1 MQKKKMPKIL
11 WFIIVA
17 IVVIAFRMIT
27 AETVPQ
33 QQVTAIT
40 YSELIQMINTGTI
53 ANVSLDDSSKVV
65 AHAVS
70 TEGTYYE
77 AKVPDKEIF
86 LQFIQE
92 KIVEG
97 QSLDIAINEPTSS
110 FSIAGSALNLIVWAY
125 LIVMVVMIVYQ
136 VKRLKKMF
144 STDFGNNSKGKGD
157 GKSPSSNDTPSFMSL
172 FNTDLNYTEK
182 VANSDVRFSDV
193 AGLDEEKAELEEVVD
208 FLKNPDKYTKLGAK
222 IPKGVLLSGSPG
234 TGKTLLAKAV
244 AGEAG
249 VKYLAIS
256 GSEFIEK
263 YVGVGASRIRGLF
276 KEARK
281 NAPCIIFIDEIDAVG
296 AKRDDAGRNS
306 EHNQTIE
313 QLLAEMDGFG
323 SKRNVIVLAATNRLS
338 SLDPALTRPG
348 RFDRKISIG
357 LPDIKGRR
365 DILKIHSKDKPLS
378 DDIDLEK
385 IAYNTAG
392 FSGAELE
399 NLLNESALIAARKA
413 HAYITREDVDEALKK
428 ITVGLKKAGKVV
440 SEKERILT
448 ANHEAGHTLV
458 SLFLPTQSTIKEVSI
473 VPRGTAGGYTWH
485 DTVED
490 KNYISKT
497 EMQERLTVL
506 LAGRAA
512 EDVVLGDI
520 STGASNDLEVAT
532 KTAREMIIYYG
543 MDPDIGPISFNGS
556 NSQEISFFGDTTLS
570 NIGDKIKDILKEA
583 EKQAKQLIADNRA
596 FLDKIAEELL
606 KNETVTGEEIAKM
619 FAEYKQKI
627 ADNAT

>member
-1 MQKKKMPKIL
+1 MKNKTSKVWLLFVIL
-11 WFIIVA
+11 F
-17 IVVIAFRMIT
+17 AFVLFRTISSSPTSEEVTEISYPELVRMIENGSVSNVELDQT
-27 AETVPQ
+27 TPI
-33 QQVTAIT
+33 VTIT
-40 YSELIQMINTGTI
+40 TSESVIYTSTI
-53 ANVSLDDSSKVV
+53 PN
-65 AHAVS
+65 
-70 TEGTYYE
+70 E
-77 AKVPDKEIF
+77 EIF
-86 LQFIQE
+86 LNFVQKQIESGKDINISTTQNTDSLSKASSIISFIVWGYFGFM
-92 KIVEG
+92 I
-97 QSLDIAINEPTSS
+97 
-110 FSIAGSALNLIVWAY
+110 FLIV
-125 LIVMVVMIVYQ
+125 IQ
-136 VKRLKKMF
+136 VKRTLKF
-144 STDFGNNSKGKGD
+144 FKGD
-157 GKSPSSNDTPSFMSL
+157 PSSNNSGKQNSSTPSFMSV

-182 VANSDVRFSDV
+182 VANSDVRFIDV
-193 AGLDEEKAELEEVVD
+193 AGLDEEKQELEEVVD
-208 FLKNPDKYTKLGAK
+208 FIKNPDKYTKLGAK

-296 AKRDDAGRNS
+296 SKRNDSGNS

-323 SKRNVIVLAATNRLS
+323 SKRDVIVLAATNRLS

-348 RFDRKISIG
+348 RFDRKIHIG

-378 DDIDLEK
+378 DDVDLEK

-399 NLLNESALIAARKA
+399 NLLNESALVAARKA
-413 HAYITREDVDEALKK
+413 HAYIICDDIDEALKK
-428 ITVGLKKAGKVV
+428 ITVGLKKAGRVV
-440 SEKERILT
+440 SDKERILT
-448 ANHEAGHTLV
+448 ANHEAGHALV
-458 SLFLPTQSTIKEVSI
+458 SKFLKTQATIKEVSI

-485 DTVED
+485 DRVED
-490 KNYISKT
+490 KSYISKT
-497 EMQERLTVL
+497 EMEERLTVL

-512 EDVVLGDI
+512 EQIVLGDI

-532 KTAREMIIYYG
+532 KTARDMIIYYG
-543 MDPDIGPISFNGS
+543 MDSDIGPISFNGS
-556 NSQEISFFGDTTLS
+556 NSQEISFFGNDTLS
-570 NIGDKIKDILKEA
+570 NVGTKIKDILKEA
-583 EKQAKQLIADNRA
+583 QKQAEEIINKNRA
-596 FLDKIAEELL
+596 FLDELAESLL
-606 KNETVTGEEIAKM
+606 INETITGEEIDEM
-619 FAEYKQKI
+619 FTKYM
-627 ADNAT
+627 

>member
-1 MQKKKMPKIL
+1 MQKKKAPKRVWIFL
-11 WFIIVA
+11 AIIIIIA
-17 IVVIAFRMIT
+17 FKVIATPMSPENQ
-27 AETVPQ
+27 A
-33 QQVTAIT
+33 TAIS
-40 YSELIQMINTGTI
+40 YSELIQMINNDDIMNISLENGSNGI
-53 ANVSLDDSSKVV
+53 AYATSKDDKI
-65 AHAVS
+65 
-70 TEGTYYE
+70 YE
-77 AKVPDKEIF
+77 AKIPNEEIF
-86 LQFIQE
+86 LQFVQE
-92 KIVEG
+92 KIVSG
-97 QSLDIAINEPTSS
+97 QSIDIAIDEPVRNV
-110 FSIAGSALNLIVWAY
+110 FSAGSVLNLIVWIY
-125 LIVMVVMIVYQ
+125 VIVMILMVVYQ
-136 VKRLKKMF
+136 AKRLKRMMKG
-144 STDFGNNSKGKGD
+144 DFGNQSKD
-157 GKSPSSNDTPSFMSL
+157 KSKSSDEEMPSFMSL
-172 FNTDLNYTEK
+172 FSTDINYTEK
-182 VANSDVRFSDV
+182 VAKSDVKFSDV

-296 AKRDDAGRNS
+296 SKRDEAGRNS

-323 SKRNVIVLAATNRLS
+323 SKRDVIVLAATNRLS
-338 SLDPALTRPG
+338 SLDAALTRPG

-378 DDIDLEK
+378 DDVDLEK

-392 FSGAELE
+392 FSGAQLE
-399 NLLNESALIAARKA
+399 NLLNEAALIAARKT
-413 HAYITREDVDEALKK
+413 HHYITRDDIDEALKK
-428 ITVGLKKAGKVV
+428 ITVGLKKSGKVV

-448 ANHEAGHTLV
+448 ANHEAGHALV
-458 SLFLPTQSTIKEVSI
+458 SLFLPTQATIKEVSI

-485 DTVED
+485 DTIED

-497 EMQERLTVL
+497 EMEERLAVL

-512 EDVVLGDI
+512 EQIVLGDI

-543 MDPDIGPISFNGS
+543 MDSDIGPISFNGS
-556 NSQEISFFGDTTLS
+556 NSQEISFFGNDTLS
-570 NIGDKIKDILKEA
+570 SIGSKIKDVLKEA
-583 EKQAKQLIADNRA
+583 EKQAKEIITKNRT
-596 FLDKIAEELL
+596 FLDELAETLL
-606 KNETVTGEEIAKM
+606 MNETVTGEEINEM
-619 FAEYKQKI
+619 FAEYKQTI
-627 ADNAT
+627 ADNAN

>member
-1 MQKKKMPKIL
+1 MKKRNFPRIPL
-11 WFIIVA
+11 FI
-17 IVVIAFRMIT
+17 MIFVLFFIFGRIFKDT
-27 AETVPQ
+27 DSTEQ
-33 QQVTAIT
+33 IT
-40 YSELIQMINTGTI
+40 TISYLEAIQMINNDEVKQITLES
-53 ANVSLDDSSKVV
+53 NSSK
-65 AHAVS
+65 AEIVS
-70 TEGTYYE
+70 KESVIYICSIPNE
-77 AKVPDKEIF
+77 EIF
-86 LQFIQE
+86 LEYIQS
-92 KIVEG
+92 KIVDDE
-97 QSLDIAINEPTSS
+97 QEIDISTTEKNSNSS
-110 FSIAGSALNLIVWAY
+110 ASSTTLNIFVWVYIILIIF
-125 LIVMVVMIVYQ
+125 LIVYQ
-136 VKRLKKMF
+136 IRKTKKF
-144 STDFGNNSKGKGD
+144 FDGIVNGKNDSTSD
-157 GKSPSSNDTPSFMSL
+157 SSNNTPSFMSL
-172 FNTDLNYTEK
+172 FNTDINYTEK
-182 VANSDVRFSDV
+182 VATSDVRFSDV

-244 AGEAG
+244 AGESG

-296 AKRDDAGRNS
+296 SKRDEAGHNS

-323 SKRNVIVLAATNRLS
+323 SKRDVIVLAATNRFD

-357 LPDIKGRR
+357 LPDITGRK

-378 DDIDLEK
+378 DEIDLDK

-399 NLLNESALIAARKA
+399 NLLNESALIAARKG
-413 HAYITREDVDEALKK
+413 HQYITKNDIDEALKK
-428 ITVGLKKAGKVV
+428 ITVGLKKAGKVI
-440 SEKERILT
+440 SEKERKLT
-448 ANHEAGHTLV
+448 ANHEAGHALV
-458 SLFLPTQSTIKEVSI
+458 SLFLPTQATIKEVSI

-485 DTVED
+485 DTIED

-497 EMQERLTVL
+497 ELQERLIVL
-506 LAGRAA
+506 LGGRAA
-512 EDVVLGDI
+512 EEIVLGDI
-520 STGASNDLEVAT
+520 SSGASNDLQVAT

-543 MDPDIGPISFNGS
+543 MDKDIGPISFSGS
-556 NSQEISFFGDTTLS
+556 NSQEISLFGDTTLS
-570 NIGDKIKDILKEA
+570 NIGTKIKDILKEA
-583 EKQAKQLIADNRA
+583 EEQAKEIINNNRS
-596 FLDKIAEELL
+596 FLDTLADTLL
-606 KNETVTGEEIAKM
+606 KQETISGEEITKM
-619 FAEYKQKI
+619 FEEYNKKE
-627 ADNAT
+627 ADNAI

>member
-1 MQKKKMPKIL
+1 MKNKTSKVWLLFVIL
-11 WFIIVA
+11 F
-17 IVVIAFRMIT
+17 AFVLFRTISSSPTSEEVTEISYPELVRMIENGSVSNVELDQT
-27 AETVPQ
+27 TPI
-33 QQVTAIT
+33 VTIT
-40 YSELIQMINTGTI
+40 TSESVIYTSTI
-53 ANVSLDDSSKVV
+53 PN
-65 AHAVS
+65 
-70 TEGTYYE
+70 E
-77 AKVPDKEIF
+77 EIF
-86 LQFIQE
+86 LNFVQKQIESGKDINISTTQNTDSLSKASSIISFIVWGYFGFM
-92 KIVEG
+92 I
-97 QSLDIAINEPTSS
+97 
-110 FSIAGSALNLIVWAY
+110 FLIV
-125 LIVMVVMIVYQ
+125 IQ
-136 VKRLKKMF
+136 VKRTLKF
-144 STDFGNNSKGKGD
+144 FKGD
-157 GKSPSSNDTPSFMSL
+157 PSSNNSGKQNSSTPSFMSV

-182 VANSDVRFSDV
+182 VANSDVRFIDV
-193 AGLDEEKAELEEVVD
+193 AGLDEEKQELEEVVD
-208 FLKNPDKYTKLGAK
+208 FIKNPDKYTKLGAK

-296 AKRDDAGRNS
+296 SKRNDSGNS

-323 SKRNVIVLAATNRLS
+323 SKRDVIVLAATNRLS

-348 RFDRKISIG
+348 RFDRKIHIG

-378 DDIDLEK
+378 DDVYLEK

-399 NLLNESALIAARKA
+399 NLLNESALVAARKA
-413 HAYITREDVDEALKK
+413 HAYIICDDIDEALKK
-428 ITVGLKKAGKVV
+428 ITVGLKKAGRVV
-440 SEKERILT
+440 SDKERILT
-448 ANHEAGHTLV
+448 ANHEAGHALV
-458 SLFLPTQSTIKEVSI
+458 SKFLKTQATIKEVSI

-485 DTVED
+485 DRVED
-490 KNYISKT
+490 KSYISKT
-497 EMQERLTVL
+497 EMEERLTVL

-512 EDVVLGDI
+512 EQIVLGDI

-532 KTAREMIIYYG
+532 KTARDMIIYYG
-543 MDPDIGPISFNGS
+543 MDSDIGPISFNGS
-556 NSQEISFFGDTTLS
+556 NSQEISFFGNDTLS
-570 NIGDKIKDILKEA
+570 NVGTKIKDILKEA
-583 EKQAKQLIADNRA
+583 QKQAEEIINKNRA
-596 FLDKIAEELL
+596 FLDELAESLL
-606 KNETVTGEEIAKM
+606 INETITGEEIDEM
-619 FAEYKQKI
+619 FTKYM
-627 ADNAT
+627 

>member
-1 MQKKKMPKIL
+1 MEKKKMPKKMWL
-11 WFIIVA
+11 IIAV
-17 IVVIAFRMIT
+17 IMIIAFKVIT
-27 AETVPQ
+27 VEPVTQ
-33 QQVTAIT
+33 QEVSSIA
-40 YSELIQMINTGTI
+40 YSELIQMINSNAIT
-53 ANVSLDDSSKVV
+53 NVSLNDSSNVV
-65 AHAVS
+65 AHAIS
-70 TEGTYYE
+70 TEGTHYE
-77 AKVPDKEIF
+77 AKIPDKEIF
-86 LQFIQE
+86 LQFVQE

-97 QSLDIAINEPTSS
+97 QSLDIAINEPKSGIS
-110 FSIAGSALNLIVWAY
+110 LAGSVLNLIVWAY
-125 LIVMVVMIVYQ
+125 VIVMVVMIIYQ
-136 VKRLKKMF
+136 VKKLKKMF
-144 STDFGNNSKGKGD
+144 STDFGGKSNKD
-157 GKSPSSNDTPSFMSL
+157 GKSSSSNDTPSFMSL
-172 FNTDLNYTEK
+172 FNTDINYTEK

-296 AKRDDAGRNS
+296 SKRDDAGRNS

-323 SKRNVIVLAATNRLS
+323 SKRDVIVLAATNRIS

-348 RFDRKISIG
+348 RFDRKIPIG

-378 DDIDLEK
+378 DDVDLEK

-399 NLLNESALIAARKA
+399 NLLNESALVAARKA

-440 SEKERILT
+440 SEKERVLT
-448 ANHEAGHTLV
+448 ANHEAGHALV

-497 EMQERLTVL
+497 EMRERLTVL

-512 EDVVLGDI
+512 EDIVLGDI

-543 MDPDIGPISFNGS
+543 MDSDIGPISFSGS

-570 NIGDKIKDILKEA
+570 NIGAKIKDILKEA
-583 EKQAKQLIADNRA
+583 EKQAKQIITDNRT
-596 FLDKIAEELL
+596 FLDKLAGELL

-619 FAEYKQKI
+619 FVEYKQKI
-627 ADNAT
+627 AGNAN

>member
-1 MQKKKMPKIL
+1 MIENGSVSNVELDQTTP
-11 WFIIVA
+11 IVT
-17 IVVIAFRMIT
+17 ITTSESVIYT
-27 AETVPQ
+27 
-33 QQVTAIT
+33 
-40 YSELIQMINTGTI
+40 STI
-53 ANVSLDDSSKVV
+53 PN
-65 AHAVS
+65 
-70 TEGTYYE
+70 E
-77 AKVPDKEIF
+77 EIF
-86 LQFIQE
+86 LNFVQKQIESGKDINISTTQNTDSLSKASSIISFIVWGYFGFM
-92 KIVEG
+92 I
-97 QSLDIAINEPTSS
+97 
-110 FSIAGSALNLIVWAY
+110 FLIV
-125 LIVMVVMIVYQ
+125 IQ
-136 VKRLKKMF
+136 VKRTLKF
-144 STDFGNNSKGKGD
+144 FKGD
-157 GKSPSSNDTPSFMSL
+157 PSSNNSGKQNSSTPSFMSV

-182 VANSDVRFSDV
+182 VANSDVRFIDV
-193 AGLDEEKAELEEVVD
+193 AGLDEEKQELEEVVD
-208 FLKNPDKYTKLGAK
+208 FIKNPDKYTKLGAK

-296 AKRDDAGRNS
+296 SKRNDSGNS

-323 SKRNVIVLAATNRLS
+323 SKRDVIVLAATNRLS

-348 RFDRKISIG
+348 RFDRKIHIG

-378 DDIDLEK
+378 DDVDLEK

-399 NLLNESALIAARKA
+399 NLLNESALVAARKA
-413 HAYITREDVDEALKK
+413 HAYIICDDIDEALKK
-428 ITVGLKKAGKVV
+428 ITVGLKKAGRVV
-440 SEKERILT
+440 SDKERILT
-448 ANHEAGHTLV
+448 ANHEAGHALV
-458 SLFLPTQSTIKEVSI
+458 SKFLKTQATIKEVSI

-485 DTVED
+485 DRVED
-490 KNYISKT
+490 KSYISKT
-497 EMQERLTVL
+497 EMEERLTVL

-512 EDVVLGDI
+512 EQIVLGDI

-532 KTAREMIIYYG
+532 KTARDMIIYYG
-543 MDPDIGPISFNGS
+543 MDSDIGPISFNGS
-556 NSQEISFFGDTTLS
+556 NSQEISFFGNDTLS
-570 NIGDKIKDILKEA
+570 NVGTKIKDILKEA
-583 EKQAKQLIADNRA
+583 QKQAEEIINKNRA
-596 FLDKIAEELL
+596 FLDELAESLL
-606 KNETVTGEEIAKM
+606 INETITGEEIDEM
-619 FAEYKQKI
+619 FTKYM
-627 ADNAT
+627 

>member
-1 MQKKKMPKIL
+1 MEKKKAPKRVWVIL
-11 WFIIVA
+11 A
-17 IVVIAFRMIT
+17 IVIIIAFKVAAIPMTPEQEVTEISY
-27 AETVPQ
+27 AELV
-33 QQVTAIT
+33 
-40 YSELIQMINTGTI
+40 QMINNKNIATI
-53 ANVSLDDSSKVV
+53 SLESSSNSTALATSSDDKLYQAQIPSK
-65 AHAVS
+65 
-70 TEGTYYE
+70 
-77 AKVPDKEIF
+77 DIF
-86 LQFIQE
+86 LQFVQE
-92 KIVEG
+92 KIVSG
-97 QSLDIAINEPTSS
+97 QNINITVNEISSSGSSAFSLLDVV
-110 FSIAGSALNLIVWAY
+110 VWIY
-125 LIVMVVMIVYQ
+125 IIIMVAMIVYQ
-136 VKRLKKMF
+136 VKRLKRLF
-144 STDFGNNSKGKGD
+144 KGD
-157 GKSPSSNDTPSFMSL
+157 LGNQSKSDSSKSSDNETPSFMSL
-172 FNTDLNYTEK
+172 FSTDINYTEK
-182 VANSDVRFSDV
+182 VAKSDVRFSDV

-208 FLKNPDKYTKLGAK
+208 FLKNPEKYTKLGAK

-296 AKRDDAGRNS
+296 SKRDDAGRNS

-323 SKRNVIVLAATNRLS
+323 TKRDVIVLAATNRLS

-378 DDIDLEK
+378 DEVNLEK

-392 FSGAELE
+392 FSGAQLE
-399 NLLNESALIAARKA
+399 NLLNEAALVAARKT
-413 HAYITREDVDEALKK
+413 HQYITHEDVDEALKK
-428 ITVGLKKAGKVV
+428 ITVGLKKSGKVV

-448 ANHEAGHTLV
+448 ANHEAGHALV
-458 SLFLPTQSTIKEVSI
+458 SLFLPTQATIKEVSI

-497 EMQERLTVL
+497 EMEERLTVL

-512 EDVVLGDI
+512 EQIVLGDI

-543 MDPDIGPISFNGS
+543 MDSDIGPISFSGS
-556 NSQEISFFGDTTLS
+556 NSQEISFFGNDTLS
-570 NIGDKIKDILKEA
+570 NIGLKMKEILKEA
-583 EKQAKQLIADNRA
+583 EKQAIEIINNNRT
-596 FLDKIAEELL
+596 FLNELAQTL
-606 KNETVTGEEIAKM
+606 LMNETVTGEEIGEM
-619 FAEYKQKI
+619 FAEYKQKL
-627 ADNAT
+627 AGNAN

>member
-1 MQKKKMPKIL
+1 MKNKTSKVWLLFVIL
-11 WFIIVA
+11 F
-17 IVVIAFRMIT
+17 AFVLFRTISSSPTSEEVTEISYPELVRMIENGSASNIELDQT
-27 AETVPQ
+27 TPI
-33 QQVTAIT
+33 VTIT
-40 YSELIQMINTGTI
+40 TSESVIYTSTI
-53 ANVSLDDSSKVV
+53 PN
-65 AHAVS
+65 
-70 TEGTYYE
+70 E
-77 AKVPDKEIF
+77 EIF
-86 LQFIQE
+86 LNFVQKQIESGKDINISTTQNTD
-92 KIVEG
+92 
-97 QSLDIAINEPTSS
+97 SLSKASS
-110 FSIAGSALNLIVWAY
+110 IISFLVWGYFGFMIFLIV
-125 LIVMVVMIVYQ
+125 IQ
-136 VKRLKKMF
+136 VKRTLKF
-144 STDFGNNSKGKGD
+144 FKGD
-157 GKSPSSNDTPSFMSL
+157 PSSNNSGKQNSSTPSFMSV

-182 VANSDVRFSDV
+182 VANSDVRFIDV
-193 AGLDEEKAELEEVVD
+193 AGLDEEKQELEEVVD
-208 FLKNPDKYTKLGAK
+208 FIKNPDKYTKLGAK

-296 AKRDDAGRNS
+296 SKRNDSGNS

-323 SKRNVIVLAATNRLS
+323 SKRDVIVLAATNRLS

-348 RFDRKISIG
+348 RFDRKIHIG

-378 DDIDLEK
+378 DDVDLEK

-399 NLLNESALIAARKA
+399 NLLNESALVAARKA
-413 HAYITREDVDEALKK
+413 HAYIICDDIDEALKK
-428 ITVGLKKAGKVV
+428 ITVGLKKAGRVV
-440 SEKERILT
+440 SDKERILT
-448 ANHEAGHTLV
+448 ANHEAGHALV
-458 SLFLPTQSTIKEVSI
+458 SKFLKTQATIKEVSI

-485 DTVED
+485 DRVED
-490 KNYISKT
+490 KSYISKT
-497 EMQERLTVL
+497 EMEERLTVL

-512 EDVVLGDI
+512 EQIVLGDI

-532 KTAREMIIYYG
+532 KTARDMIIYYG
-543 MDPDIGPISFNGS
+543 MDSDIGPISFNGS
-556 NSQEISFFGDTTLS
+556 NSQEISFFGNDTLS
-570 NIGDKIKDILKEA
+570 NVGTKIKDILKEA
-583 EKQAKQLIADNRA
+583 QKQAEEIINKNRA
-596 FLDKIAEELL
+596 FLDELAESLL
-606 KNETVTGEEIAKM
+606 INETITGEEIDEM
-619 FAEYKQKI
+619 FTKYM
-627 ADNAT
+627 

>member
-1 MQKKKMPKIL
+1 MKKRNFPRL
-11 WFIIVA
+11 PVFI
-17 IVVIAFRMIT
+17 MIFVLFFIFGRIFKDT
-27 AETVPQ
+27 DSTEQ
-33 QQVTAIT
+33 IT
-40 YSELIQMINTGTI
+40 TISYLEAIQMINNDEVKQITLES
-53 ANVSLDDSSKVV
+53 NSSK
-65 AHAVS
+65 AEIVS
-70 TEGTYYE
+70 KESVIYICSIPNE
-77 AKVPDKEIF
+77 EIF
-86 LQFIQE
+86 LEYIQS
-92 KIVEG
+92 KIVDDE
-97 QSLDIAINEPTSS
+97 QEIDISTTEKNSNSS
-110 FSIAGSALNLIVWAY
+110 ASSTILNILVWVY
-125 LIVMVVMIVYQ
+125 IILVIFLIVYQ
-136 VKRLKKMF
+136 IRKTKKF
-144 STDFGNNSKGKGD
+144 LDGIVNGKNDSTSD
-157 GKSPSSNDTPSFMSL
+157 SSNNTPSFMSL
-172 FNTDLNYTEK
+172 FNTDINYTEK
-182 VANSDVRFSDV
+182 VATSDVRFSDV

-244 AGEAG
+244 AGESG

-296 AKRDDAGRNS
+296 SKRDEAGHNS

-323 SKRNVIVLAATNRLS
+323 SKRDVIVLAATNRFD

-357 LPDIKGRR
+357 LPDITGRK

-378 DDIDLEK
+378 DEIDLDK

-399 NLLNESALIAARKA
+399 NLLNESALIAARKG
-413 HAYITREDVDEALKK
+413 HQYITKNDIDEALKK
-428 ITVGLKKAGKVV
+428 ITVGLKKSGKVI
-440 SEKERILT
+440 SEKERKLT
-448 ANHEAGHTLV
+448 ANHEAGHALV
-458 SLFLPTQSTIKEVSI
+458 SLFLPTQATIKEVSI

-485 DTVED
+485 DTIED

-497 EMQERLTVL
+497 ELQERLIVL
-506 LAGRAA
+506 LGGRAA
-512 EDVVLGDI
+512 EEIVLGDI
-520 STGASNDLEVAT
+520 SSGASNDLQVAT

-543 MDPDIGPISFNGS
+543 MDKDIGPISFSGS
-556 NSQEISFFGDTTLS
+556 NSQEISLFGDTTLS
-570 NIGDKIKDILKEA
+570 NIGTKIKDILKDA
-583 EKQAKQLIADNRA
+583 EEQAKEIINNNRS
-596 FLDKIAEELL
+596 FLDTLADTLL
-606 KNETVTGEEIAKM
+606 KQETISGEEITKM
-619 FAEYKQKI
+619 FEEYNKKE
-627 ADNAT
+627 ADNAI

>member
-1 MQKKKMPKIL
+1 MKNKTSKVWLLFVIL
-11 WFIIVA
+11 F
-17 IVVIAFRMIT
+17 AFVLFRTISSSPTSEEVTEISYPELVRMIENGSASNVELDQT
-27 AETVPQ
+27 TPI
-33 QQVTAIT
+33 VTIT
-40 YSELIQMINTGTI
+40 TSESVIYTSTI
-53 ANVSLDDSSKVV
+53 PN
-65 AHAVS
+65 
-70 TEGTYYE
+70 E
-77 AKVPDKEIF
+77 EIF
-86 LQFIQE
+86 LNFVQKQIESGKDINISTTQNTDSLSKASSIISFIVWGYFGFM
-92 KIVEG
+92 I
-97 QSLDIAINEPTSS
+97 
-110 FSIAGSALNLIVWAY
+110 FLIV
-125 LIVMVVMIVYQ
+125 IQ
-136 VKRLKKMF
+136 VKRTLKF
-144 STDFGNNSKGKGD
+144 FKGD
-157 GKSPSSNDTPSFMSL
+157 PSSNNSGKQNSSTPSFMSV

-182 VANSDVRFSDV
+182 VANSDVRFIDV
-193 AGLDEEKAELEEVVD
+193 AGLDEEKQELEEVVD
-208 FLKNPDKYTKLGAK
+208 FIKNPDKYTKLGAK

-296 AKRDDAGRNS
+296 SKRNDSGNS

-323 SKRNVIVLAATNRLS
+323 SKRDVIVLAATNRLS

-348 RFDRKISIG
+348 RFDRKIHIG

-378 DDIDLEK
+378 DDVDLEK

-399 NLLNESALIAARKA
+399 NLLNESALVAARKA
-413 HAYITREDVDEALKK
+413 HAYIICDDIDEALKK
-428 ITVGLKKAGKVV
+428 ITVGLKKAGRVV
-440 SEKERILT
+440 SDKERILT
-448 ANHEAGHTLV
+448 ANHEAGHALV
-458 SLFLPTQSTIKEVSI
+458 SKFLKTQATIKEVSI

-485 DTVED
+485 DRVED
-490 KNYISKT
+490 KSYISKT
-497 EMQERLTVL
+497 EMEERLTVL

-512 EDVVLGDI
+512 EQIVLGDI

-532 KTAREMIIYYG
+532 KTARDMIIYYG
-543 MDPDIGPISFNGS
+543 MDSDIGPISFNGS
-556 NSQEISFFGDTTLS
+556 NSQEISFFGNDTLS
-570 NIGDKIKDILKEA
+570 NVGTKIKDILKEA
-583 EKQAKQLIADNRA
+583 QKQAEEIINKNRA
-596 FLDKIAEELL
+596 FLDELAESLL
-606 KNETVTGEEIAKM
+606 INETITGEEIDEM
-619 FAEYKQKI
+619 FTKYM
-627 ADNAT
+627 

>member
-1 MQKKKMPKIL
+1 MQKKKMPKTL
-11 WFIIVA
+11 WLIIVVMV
-17 IVVIAFRMIT
+17 IIAFRVIT
-27 AETVPQ
+27 IETVPQ
-33 QQVTAIT
+33 QEVTTIT
-40 YSELIQMINTGTI
+40 YSQLIQMINSGTI
-53 ANVSLDDSSKVV
+53 TNVDLTESSNVI
-65 AHAVS
+65 AHTISVD
-70 TEGTYYE
+70 GTCYE
-77 AKVPDKEIF
+77 ATVLDKELF
-86 LQFIQE
+86 LQFIQQ

-97 QSLDIAINEPTSS
+97 QQLGITINESQSS
-110 FSIAGSALNLIVWAY
+110 MSSAGKTLNFIVWAY
-125 LIVMVVMIVYQ
+125 VIVMVVMIVYQ
-136 VKRLKKMF
+136 VKKLKKMF
-144 STDFGNNSKGKGD
+144 STDFGSKQNKSD
-157 GKSPSSNDTPSFMSL
+157 GKSSSNDTPSFMSL

-182 VANSDVRFSDV
+182 VANSNVRFSDV
-193 AGLDEEKAELEEVVD
+193 AGLDEEKTELEEVVD
-208 FLKNPDKYTKLGAK
+208 FLKNPNKYSKLGAK

-323 SKRNVIVLAATNRLS
+323 TQRDVIVLAATNRLS

-378 DDIDLEK
+378 DDVNLEK

-413 HAYITREDVDEALKK
+413 HAYITCEDVNEALKK

-440 SEKERILT
+440 SEKERVLT
-448 ANHEAGHTLV
+448 ANHEAGHALV

-473 VPRGTAGGYTWH
+473 VPRGSAGGYTWH

-497 EMQERLTVL
+497 EMKERLTVL

-512 EDVVLGDI
+512 EDIVLGDI

-543 MDPDIGPISFNGS
+543 MDPDIGPISFNGA
-556 NSQEISFFGDTTLS
+556 NSQEISFFGNTTLS
-570 NIGDKIKDILKEA
+570 NIGTKIKEILKEA
-583 EKQAKQLIADNRA
+583 EKEAKKLITENRT
-596 FLDKIAEELL
+596 FLDKLASELL
-606 KNETVTGEEIAKM
+606 KNETITGEEIGKM

-627 ADNAT
+627 ADNAN

>member
-1 MQKKKMPKIL
+1 MKNKTSKVWLLFVIL
-11 WFIIVA
+11 F
-17 IVVIAFRMIT
+17 AFVLFRTISSSPTSEEVTEISYPELVRMIENGRVSNVELDQT
-27 AETVPQ
+27 TPI
-33 QQVTAIT
+33 VTIT
-40 YSELIQMINTGTI
+40 TSESVIYTSTI
-53 ANVSLDDSSKVV
+53 PN
-65 AHAVS
+65 
-70 TEGTYYE
+70 E
-77 AKVPDKEIF
+77 EIF
-86 LQFIQE
+86 LNFVQKQIESGKDINISTTQNTDSLSKASSIISFIVWGYFGFM
-92 KIVEG
+92 I
-97 QSLDIAINEPTSS
+97 
-110 FSIAGSALNLIVWAY
+110 FLIV
-125 LIVMVVMIVYQ
+125 IQ
-136 VKRLKKMF
+136 VKRTLKF
-144 STDFGNNSKGKGD
+144 FKGD
-157 GKSPSSNDTPSFMSL
+157 PSSNNSGKQNSSTPSFMSV

-182 VANSDVRFSDV
+182 VANSDVRFIDV
-193 AGLDEEKAELEEVVD
+193 AGLDEEKQELEEVVD
-208 FLKNPDKYTKLGAK
+208 FIKNPDKYTKLGAK

-296 AKRDDAGRNS
+296 SKRNDSGNS

-323 SKRNVIVLAATNRLS
+323 SKRDVIVLAATNRLS

-348 RFDRKISIG
+348 RFDRKIHIG

-378 DDIDLEK
+378 DDVDLEK

-399 NLLNESALIAARKA
+399 NLLNESALVAARKA
-413 HAYITREDVDEALKK
+413 HAYIICDDIDEALKK
-428 ITVGLKKAGKVV
+428 ITVGLKKAGRVV
-440 SEKERILT
+440 SDKERILT
-448 ANHEAGHTLV
+448 ANHEAGHALV
-458 SLFLPTQSTIKEVSI
+458 SKFLKTQATIKEVSI

-485 DTVED
+485 DRVED
-490 KNYISKT
+490 KSYISKT
-497 EMQERLTVL
+497 EMEERLTVL

-512 EDVVLGDI
+512 EQIVLGDI

-532 KTAREMIIYYG
+532 KTARDMIIYYG
-543 MDPDIGPISFNGS
+543 MDSDIGPISFNGS
-556 NSQEISFFGDTTLS
+556 NSQEISFFGNDTLS
-570 NIGDKIKDILKEA
+570 NVGTKIKDILKEA
-583 EKQAKQLIADNRA
+583 QKQAEEIINKNRA
-596 FLDKIAEELL
+596 FLDELAESLL
-606 KNETVTGEEIAKM
+606 INETITGEEIDEM
-619 FAEYKQKI
+619 FTKYM
-627 ADNAT
+627 

>member
-1 MQKKKMPKIL
+1 MKKRNFPRIPV
-11 WFIIVA
+11 FI
-17 IVVIAFRMIT
+17 MIFVLFFIFGRIFKDT
-27 AETVPQ
+27 DSTEQ
-33 QQVTAIT
+33 IT
-40 YSELIQMINTGTI
+40 TISYLEAIQMINNDEVKQITLES
-53 ANVSLDDSSKVV
+53 NSSK
-65 AHAVS
+65 AEIVS
-70 TEGTYYE
+70 KESVIYICSIPNE
-77 AKVPDKEIF
+77 EIF
-86 LQFIQE
+86 LEYIQS
-92 KIVEG
+92 KIVDDE
-97 QSLDIAINEPTSS
+97 QEIDISTTEKNSNSS
-110 FSIAGSALNLIVWAY
+110 ASSTILNILVWVYIIVVIF
-125 LIVMVVMIVYQ
+125 LIVYQ
-136 VKRLKKMF
+136 IRKTKKFLDGMV
-144 STDFGNNSKGKGD
+144 NGKND
-157 GKSPSSNDTPSFMSL
+157 SSSDSSNNTPSFMSL
-172 FNTDLNYTEK
+172 FNTDINYTEK
-182 VANSDVRFSDV
+182 VATSDVRFSDV

-244 AGEAG
+244 AGESG

-296 AKRDDAGRNS
+296 SKRDEAGHNS

-323 SKRNVIVLAATNRLS
+323 SKRDVIVLAATNRFE

-357 LPDIKGRR
+357 LPDITGRK

-378 DDIDLEK
+378 DEIDLDK

-399 NLLNESALIAARKA
+399 NLLNESALIAARKG
-413 HAYITREDVDEALKK
+413 HQYITKNDIDEALKK
-428 ITVGLKKAGKVV
+428 ITVGLKKSGKVI
-440 SEKERILT
+440 SEKERKLT
-448 ANHEAGHTLV
+448 ANHEAGHALV
-458 SLFLPTQSTIKEVSI
+458 SLFLPTQATIKEVSI

-485 DTVED
+485 DTIED

-497 EMQERLTVL
+497 ELQERLIVL
-506 LAGRAA
+506 LGGRAA
-512 EDVVLGDI
+512 EEIVLGDI
-520 STGASNDLEVAT
+520 SSGASNDLQVAT

-543 MDPDIGPISFNGS
+543 MDKDIGPISFSGS
-556 NSQEISFFGDTTLS
+556 NSQEISLFGDTTLS
-570 NIGDKIKDILKEA
+570 NIGTKIKDILKEA
-583 EKQAKQLIADNRA
+583 EEQAKEIINNNRS
-596 FLDKIAEELL
+596 FLDTLADTLL
-606 KNETVTGEEIAKM
+606 KQETISGEEITKM
-619 FAEYKQKI
+619 FEKYNKKE
-627 ADNAT
+627 ADNAI

>member
-1 MQKKKMPKIL
+1 MKNKTSKVWLLFVIL
-11 WFIIVA
+11 F
-17 IVVIAFRMIT
+17 AFVLFRTISSSPTSEEVTEISYPELVRMIENGSVSNVELDQT
-27 AETVPQ
+27 TPI
-33 QQVTAIT
+33 VTIT
-40 YSELIQMINTGTI
+40 TSESVIYTSTI
-53 ANVSLDDSSKVV
+53 PN
-65 AHAVS
+65 
-70 TEGTYYE
+70 E
-77 AKVPDKEIF
+77 EIF
-86 LQFIQE
+86 LNFVQKQIESGKDINISTTQNTDSLSKASSIISFIVWGYFGFM
-92 KIVEG
+92 I
-97 QSLDIAINEPTSS
+97 
-110 FSIAGSALNLIVWAY
+110 FLIV
-125 LIVMVVMIVYQ
+125 IQ
-136 VKRLKKMF
+136 VKRTLKF
-144 STDFGNNSKGKGD
+144 FKGD
-157 GKSPSSNDTPSFMSL
+157 PSSNNSGKQNSSTPSFMSV

-182 VANSDVRFSDV
+182 VANSDVRFIDV
-193 AGLDEEKAELEEVVD
+193 ARLDEEKQELEEVVD
-208 FLKNPDKYTKLGAK
+208 FIKNPDKYTKLGAK

-296 AKRDDAGRNS
+296 SKRNDSGNS

-323 SKRNVIVLAATNRLS
+323 SKRDVIVLAATNRLS

-348 RFDRKISIG
+348 RFDRKIHIG

-378 DDIDLEK
+378 DDVDLEK

-399 NLLNESALIAARKA
+399 NLLNESALVAARKA
-413 HAYITREDVDEALKK
+413 HAYIICDDIDEALKK
-428 ITVGLKKAGKVV
+428 ITVGLKKAGRVV
-440 SEKERILT
+440 SDKERILT
-448 ANHEAGHTLV
+448 ANHEAGHALV
-458 SLFLPTQSTIKEVSI
+458 SKFLKTQATIKEVSI

-485 DTVED
+485 DRVED
-490 KNYISKT
+490 KSYISKT
-497 EMQERLTVL
+497 EMEERLTVL

-512 EDVVLGDI
+512 EQIVLGDI

-532 KTAREMIIYYG
+532 KTARDMIIYYG
-543 MDPDIGPISFNGS
+543 MDSDIGPISFNGS
-556 NSQEISFFGDTTLS
+556 NSQEISFFGNDTLS
-570 NIGDKIKDILKEA
+570 NVGTKIKDILKEA
-583 EKQAKQLIADNRA
+583 QKQAEEIINKNRA
-596 FLDKIAEELL
+596 FLDELAESLL
-606 KNETVTGEEIAKM
+606 INETITGEEIDEM
-619 FAEYKQKI
+619 FTKYM
-627 ADNAT
+627 

>member
-1 MQKKKMPKIL
+1 MQKKKRSKAPLI
-11 WFIIVA
+11 IIV
-17 IVVIAFRMIT
+17 IMMIILFRVIAT
-27 AETVPQ
+27 ETVPHQ
-33 QQVTAIT
+33 EALSLS
-40 YSELIQMINTGTI
+40 YAELIQMINSNTI
-53 ANVSLDDSSKVV
+53 TNVSLKDGSVTV
-65 AHAVS
+65 AYATTS
-70 TEGTYYE
+70 EGNYYE
-77 AKVPDKEIF
+77 SSIPDKEIF
-86 LQFIQE
+86 LQFIQQ

-97 QSLDIAINEPTSS
+97 QSLDITINEEKSGMS
-110 FSIAGSALNLIVWAY
+110 FAGSALNLVVWIY
-125 LIVMVVMIVYQ
+125 IILIVAMIVYQ
-136 VKRLKKMF
+136 VKKLKKMF
-144 STDFGNNSKGKGD
+144 STDFGNTPKGD
-157 GKSPSSNDTPSFMSL
+157 DKKSSNDTPSFMSL
-172 FNTDLNYTEK
+172 FNTDINYNEK
-182 VANSDVRFSDV
+182 VVNSDVRFSDV

-296 AKRDDAGRNS
+296 SKRDEEGRNS

-323 SKRNVIVLAATNRLS
+323 SKRDVIVLAATNRIS

-378 DDIDLEK
+378 DDVDLEK

-399 NLLNESALIAARKA
+399 NLLNESALVAARKA

-440 SEKERILT
+440 SEKERRLT
-448 ANHEAGHTLV
+448 ANHEAGHALV
-458 SLFLPTQSTIKEVSI
+458 SLCMPTQATIKEVSI
-473 VPRGTAGGYTWH
+473 VPRGSAGGYTWH

-490 KNYISKT
+490 KSYISKT
-497 EMQERLTVL
+497 ELMERITVL
-506 LAGRAA
+506 MAGRAA
-512 EDVVLGDI
+512 EDIVLGDI

-532 KTAREMIIYYG
+532 KTVREMIIYYG
-543 MDPDIGPISFNGS
+543 MDPDIGPISLNKAS
-556 NSQEISFFGDTTLS
+556 SQEISLFGDTTLS
-570 NIGDKIKDILKEA
+570 SIGSKIKELLKEA
-583 EKQAKQLIADNRA
+583 ESNAKSIINENRV
-596 FLDKIAEELL
+596 FLDMLANLLL
-606 KNETVTGEEIAKM
+606 KQETVTGEEINKLYK
-619 FAEYKQKI
+619 EYK
-627 ADNAT
+627 DNLAANAN

>member
-1 MQKKKMPKIL
+1 MEKKKAPKRVWIIL
-11 WFIIVA
+11 AII
-17 IVVIAFRMIT
+17 IIIAFRVAAI
-27 AETVPQ
+27 P
-33 QQVTAIT
+33 VTPEQEVTEIS
-40 YSELIQMINTGTI
+40 YSELVQMINNKSITTI
-53 ANVSLDDSSKVV
+53 SLESSSSSTALATSSDDKLYQAQVPSK
-65 AHAVS
+65 
-70 TEGTYYE
+70 
-77 AKVPDKEIF
+77 DIF
-86 LQFIQE
+86 LQFVQE
-92 KIVEG
+92 KIVSG
-97 QSLDIAINEPTSS
+97 QNINITVNEISSNGSSAFSFLDIV
-110 FSIAGSALNLIVWAY
+110 VWVY
-125 LIVMVVMIVYQ
+125 IIIMVAMIVYQ
-136 VKRLKKMF
+136 VRRLKKLF
-144 STDFGNNSKGKGD
+144 RGDLGNQSKSD
-157 GKSPSSNDTPSFMSL
+157 SSKSSDNETPSFMSL
-172 FNTDLNYTEK
+172 FSTDINYTEK
-182 VANSDVRFSDV
+182 VAKSDVRFSDV

-296 AKRDDAGRNS
+296 SKRDDAGRNS

-323 SKRNVIVLAATNRLS
+323 TKRDVIVLAATNRLS

-378 DDIDLEK
+378 DEVDLEK

-392 FSGAELE
+392 FSGAQLE
-399 NLLNESALIAARKA
+399 NLLNEAALVAARKT
-413 HAYITREDVDEALKK
+413 HHYITREDVDEALKK

-448 ANHEAGHTLV
+448 ANHEAGHALV
-458 SLFLPTQSTIKEVSI
+458 SLFLPTQATIKEVSI

-497 EMQERLTVL
+497 EMKERLTVL

-512 EDVVLGDI
+512 EQIVLGDI

-543 MDPDIGPISFNGS
+543 MDSDIGPISFSGS
-556 NSQEISFFGDTTLS
+556 NSQEISFFGNDTLS
-570 NIGDKIKDILKEA
+570 NIGLKMKEILKEA
-583 EKQAKQLIADNRA
+583 EKQAIEIINNNRT
-596 FLDKIAEELL
+596 FLDRLAKTLL
-606 KNETVTGEEIAKM
+606 MNETVTGEEIGEM
-619 FAEYKQKI
+619 FAEYKQNL
-627 ADNAT
+627 ADNAN

>member
-1 MQKKKMPKIL
+1 MQKKKMPKML

-17 IVVIAFRMIT
+17 IVIIAFRVIT
-27 AETVPQ
+27 NETAPQ

-40 YSELIQMINTGTI
+40 YSELIQMIDTGTI
-53 ANVSLDDSSKVV
+53 TNVNLNESSNVIVSAISDDGS
-65 AHAVS
+65 
-70 TEGTYYE
+70 YYE
-77 AKVPDKEIF
+77 TQIPDKEIF
-86 LQFIQE
+86 LQFIQQ
-92 KIVEG
+92 KIVDG
-97 QSLDIAINEPTSS
+97 QSLDITINDSRKNTS
-110 FSIAGSALNLIVWAY
+110 FAGTTLNLIVWAY
-125 LIVMVVMIVYQ
+125 AILMVIMIVYQ
-136 VKRLKKMF
+136 VKKLKKMF
-144 STDFGNNSKGKGD
+144 STDFGNNSKSD
-157 GKSPSSNDTPSFMSL
+157 GKSPSSNDTPSFISL

-323 SKRNVIVLAATNRLS
+323 SKRNVIVLAATNRLN

-399 NLLNESALIAARKA
+399 NLLNESALIAARKV
-413 HAYITREDVDEALKK
+413 HTYITREDVDEALKK
-428 ITVGLKKAGKVV
+428 ITVGLKKSGKVV
-440 SEKERILT
+440 SKKERILT
-448 ANHEAGHTLV
+448 ANHEAGHALV

-473 VPRGTAGGYTWH
+473 VPRGSAGGYTWH
-485 DTVED
+485 DSVED

-512 EDVVLGDI
+512 EDIVLGDI

-570 NIGDKIKDILKEA
+570 NIGAKIKDILKEA
-583 EKQAKQLIADNRA
+583 EQKAKQLIIDNRS
-596 FLDKIAEELL
+596 FLDKLAEELL
-606 KNETVTGEEIAKM
+606 KNETVTGEEIDKM
-619 FAEYKQKI
+619 FAEYKQK
-627 ADNAT
+627 NSR

>member
-1 MQKKKMPKIL
+1 MQTKKKIPKKVWIIL
-11 WFIIVA
+11 AII
-17 IVVIAFRMIT
+17 IIIAFKIIAT
-27 AETVPQ
+27 KQPSQ
-33 QQVTAIT
+33 QPEATAIT
-40 YSELIQMINTGTI
+40 YAELVQMINMDTVTSI
-53 ANVSLDDSSKVV
+53 SLENDTNSLVYVVSKDGSLYQSQIPN
-65 AHAVS
+65 
-70 TEGTYYE
+70 E
-77 AKVPDKEIF
+77 EIF
-86 LQFIQE
+86 LEFVQD
-92 KIVEG
+92 KIVAG
-97 QSLDIAINEPTSS
+97 QSIDVQITQAVSSTSITS
-110 FSIAGSALNLIVWAY
+110 NALNLVVWIYIIV
-125 LIVMVVMIVYQ
+125 IVAMIVYQ
-136 VKRLKKMF
+136 VRKLKKLF
-144 STDFGNNSKGKGD
+144 KSDFGNQSK
-157 GKSPSSNDTPSFMSL
+157 SSTSKTQNNDTPSFMSL
-172 FNTDLNYTEK
+172 FNTDINYMEK
-182 VANSDVRFSDV
+182 VVKSDVRFSDV
-193 AGLDEEKAELEEVVD
+193 AGLDEEKAELEEIVD

-296 AKRDDAGRNS
+296 AKRDEGGRNS

-323 SKRNVIVLAATNRLS
+323 SKRDVIVLAATNRIK

-348 RFDRKISIG
+348 RFDRKIAIG

-378 DDIDLEK
+378 DDVNLEK

-399 NLLNESALIAARKA
+399 NLLNESALVAARKS
-413 HAYITREDVDEALKK
+413 HYYITKDDVDEALKK
-428 ITVGLKKAGKVV
+428 ITVGLKKTGKVV

-448 ANHEAGHTLV
+448 ANHEAGHALV
-458 SLFLPTQSTIKEVSI
+458 SLFLPTQATIKEVSI

-485 DTVED
+485 DNVED

-497 EMQERLTVL
+497 EMEERLAVL
-506 LAGRAA
+506 LGGRAA
-512 EDVVLGDI
+512 EQIVLGDI

-556 NSQEISFFGDTTLS
+556 NSQEISFFGDDTLS
-570 NIGDKIKDILKEA
+570 HIGEKIKEVLKEA
-583 EKQAKQLIADNRA
+583 EKQAKEIINNNRT
-596 FLDKIAEELL
+596 FLDKLAETLL
-606 KNETVTGEEIAKM
+606 MNETVSGEEINKM
-619 FAEYKQKI
+619 FAEYKQTI
-627 ADNAT
+627 SR

>member
-1 MQKKKMPKIL
+1 MKKKTSKI
-11 WFIIVA
+11 WFLFVIIC
-17 IVVIAFRMIT
+17 AFILFRTFSSSPTAEEVTEISYPELIRMIENGEADKVELDT
-27 AETVPQ
+27 TTPVVTV
-33 QQVTAIT
+33 T
-40 YSELIQMINTGTI
+40 
-53 ANVSLDDSSKVV
+53 
-65 AHAVS
+65 S
-70 TEGTYYE
+70 TESTLYQASIPNE
-77 AKVPDKEIF
+77 EIF
-86 LQFIQE
+86 LQFVQE
-92 KIVEG
+92 KIENG
-97 QSLDIAINEPTSS
+97 HDINILTTETASSLSKASS
-110 FSIAGSALNLIVWAY
+110 ILSFLVWGY
-125 LIVMVVMIVYQ
+125 LGFMVFMIVIQ
-136 VKRLKKMF
+136 VKRTLKIFKGD
-144 STDFGNNSKGKGD
+144 SSSNNSGKQNSG
-157 GKSPSSNDTPSFMSL
+157 TPSFMSV

-182 VANSDVRFSDV
+182 VANSEVRFTDV
-193 AGLDEEKAELEEVVD
+193 AGLDEEKQELEEVVD
-208 FLKNPDKYTKLGAK
+208 FLKNPEKYTKLGAK

-296 AKRDDAGRNS
+296 SKRNDSGNS

-323 SKRNVIVLAATNRLS
+323 SKRDVIVLAATNRLS

-348 RFDRKISIG
+348 RFDRKIQIG

-378 DDIDLEK
+378 DDVDLEK

-399 NLLNESALIAARKA
+399 NLLNESALVAARKA
-413 HAYITREDVDEALKK
+413 HAYIISKDIDEALKK
-428 ITVGLKKAGKVV
+428 ITVGLKKSGKVV
-440 SEKERILT
+440 SEKERKLT
-448 ANHEAGHTLV
+448 ANHEAGHALV
-458 SLFLPTQSTIKEVSI
+458 SKFLPTQATIKEVSI

-490 KNYISKT
+490 KSYISKT

-512 EDVVLGDI
+512 EQIVLGDI

-556 NSQEISFFGDTTLS
+556 NSQEISFFGNDTLS
-570 NIGDKIKDILKEA
+570 NIGTKIKDILKEA
-583 EKQAKQLIADNRA
+583 QKQAEEIINQNRA
-596 FLDKIAEELL
+596 FLDELAETLL
-606 KNETVTGEEIAKM
+606 MNETVTGEEIDKM
-619 FAEYKQKI
+619 FTEYLETL
-627 ADNAT
+627 AGNANN

>member
-1 MQKKKMPKIL
+1 MKNKTSKVWLLFVIL
-11 WFIIVA
+11 F
-17 IVVIAFRMIT
+17 AFVLFRTISSSPTSEEVTEISYPELVRMIENGSASNVELDQT
-27 AETVPQ
+27 TPI
-33 QQVTAIT
+33 VTIT
-40 YSELIQMINTGTI
+40 TSESVIYTSTI
-53 ANVSLDDSSKVV
+53 PN
-65 AHAVS
+65 
-70 TEGTYYE
+70 E
-77 AKVPDKEIF
+77 EIF
-86 LQFIQE
+86 LNFVQKQIESGKDINISTTQNTD
-92 KIVEG
+92 
-97 QSLDIAINEPTSS
+97 SLSKASS
-110 FSIAGSALNLIVWAY
+110 IISFLVWGYFGFMIFLIV
-125 LIVMVVMIVYQ
+125 IQ
-136 VKRLKKMF
+136 VKRTLKF
-144 STDFGNNSKGKGD
+144 FKGD
-157 GKSPSSNDTPSFMSL
+157 PSSNNSGKQNSSTPSFMSV

-182 VANSDVRFSDV
+182 VANSDVRFIDV
-193 AGLDEEKAELEEVVD
+193 AGLDEEKQELEEVVD
-208 FLKNPDKYTKLGAK
+208 FIKNPDKYTKLGAK

-296 AKRDDAGRNS
+296 SKRNDSGNS

-323 SKRNVIVLAATNRLS
+323 SKRDVIVLAATNRLS

-348 RFDRKISIG
+348 RFDRKIHIG

-378 DDIDLEK
+378 DDVDLEK

-399 NLLNESALIAARKA
+399 NLLNESALVAARKA
-413 HAYITREDVDEALKK
+413 HAYIICDDIDEALKK
-428 ITVGLKKAGKVV
+428 ITVGLKKAGRVV
-440 SEKERILT
+440 SDKERILT
-448 ANHEAGHTLV
+448 ANHEAGHALV
-458 SLFLPTQSTIKEVSI
+458 SKFLKTQATIKEVSI

-485 DTVED
+485 DRVED
-490 KNYISKT
+490 KSYISKT
-497 EMQERLTVL
+497 EMEERLTVL

-512 EDVVLGDI
+512 EQIVLGDI

-532 KTAREMIIYYG
+532 KTARDMIIYYG
-543 MDPDIGPISFNGS
+543 MDSDIGPISFNGS
-556 NSQEISFFGDTTLS
+556 NSQEISFFGNDTLS
-570 NIGDKIKDILKEA
+570 NVGTKIKDILKEA
-583 EKQAKQLIADNRA
+583 QKQAEEIINKNRA
-596 FLDKIAEELL
+596 FLDELAKSL
-606 KNETVTGEEIAKM
+606 LINETITGEEIDEM
-619 FAEYKQKI
+619 FTKYM
-627 ADNAT
+627 

>member
-1 MQKKKMPKIL
+1 MQKKKMPKTL

-17 IVVIAFRMIT
+17 LIIIAFRVIT
-27 AETVPQ
+27 TETVPKQ
-33 QQVTAIT
+33 EVATTT

-53 ANVSLDDSSKVV
+53 TSVDLNESSSVI
-65 AHAVS
+65 ATAITADGS
-70 TEGTYYE
+70 YYE
-77 AKVPDKEIF
+77 TTIPDKEIF
-86 LQFIQE
+86 LQFIQQ

-97 QSLDIAINEPTSS
+97 QNLDITINESVSNTSL
-110 FSIAGSALNLIVWAY
+110 AGRTLNLIVWAY
-125 LIVMVVMIVYQ
+125 VILMVVMIVYQ
-136 VKRLKKMF
+136 VKKLKKMF
-144 STDFGNNSKGKGD
+144 STDFGTKPKGD

-378 DDIDLEK
+378 DEVDLEK

-399 NLLNESALIAARKA
+399 NLLNESALVAARKA
-413 HAYITREDVDEALKK
+413 HNYITREDVDEALKK

-448 ANHEAGHTLV
+448 ANHEAGHALV

-473 VPRGTAGGYTWH
+473 VPRGIAGGYTWH

-497 EMQERLTVL
+497 EMKERLTVL

-512 EDVVLGDI
+512 EDIVLGDI

-570 NIGDKIKDILKEA
+570 NIGTKIKDILKEA
-583 EKQAKQLIADNRA
+583 EKQAKQLIVDNRS
-596 FLDKIAEELL
+596 FLDKLAEELL

-619 FAEYKQKI
+619 FAEHKQEI
-627 ADNAT
+627 ADNAN

>member
-1 MQKKKMPKIL
+1 MQKKKMPKTL

-17 IVVIAFRMIT
+17 LIIIAFRVIT
-27 AETVPQ
+27 TETVPKQ
-33 QQVTAIT
+33 EVATTT

-53 ANVSLDDSSKVV
+53 TSVDLNESSSVI
-65 AHAVS
+65 ATAITADGS
-70 TEGTYYE
+70 YYE
-77 AKVPDKEIF
+77 TTIPDKEIF
-86 LQFIQE
+86 LQFIQQ

-97 QSLDIAINEPTSS
+97 QNLDITINESVSNTSL
-110 FSIAGSALNLIVWAY
+110 AGRTLNLIVWAY
-125 LIVMVVMIVYQ
+125 VILMVVMIVYQ
-136 VKRLKKMF
+136 VKKLKKMF
-144 STDFGNNSKGKGD
+144 STDFGTKPKGD
-157 GKSPSSNDTPSFMSL
+157 GKSSSSNDTPSFMSL

-378 DDIDLEK
+378 DEIDLEK

-399 NLLNESALIAARKA
+399 NLLNESALVAARKA
-413 HAYITREDVDEALKK
+413 HNYITREDVDEALKK

-448 ANHEAGHTLV
+448 ANHEAGHALV

-497 EMQERLTVL
+497 EMKERLTVL

-512 EDVVLGDI
+512 EDIVLGDI

-570 NIGDKIKDILKEA
+570 NIGTKIKDILKEA
-583 EKQAKQLIADNRA
+583 EKQAKQLIVDNRS
-596 FLDKIAEELL
+596 FLDKLAEELL
-606 KNETVTGEEIAKM
+606 KNETVTGEEITKM
-619 FAEYKQKI
+619 FAEHKQEI
-627 ADNAT
+627 ADNAN

>member
-1 MQKKKMPKIL
+1 MKKKTSKIWL
-11 WFIIVA
+11 LFVLLF
-17 IVVIAFRMIT
+17 AFMLFRAFSSSPNSEEVTEISYPELIRMIENGT
-27 AETVPQ
+27 ASNIELNTTTPVVTVTSNESIAYRATIP
-33 QQVTAIT
+33 
-40 YSELIQMINTGTI
+40 SE
-53 ANVSLDDSSKVV
+53 
-65 AHAVS
+65 
-70 TEGTYYE
+70 
-77 AKVPDKEIF
+77 EIF
-86 LQFIQE
+86 LQFVQK
-92 KIVEG
+92 KIESG
-97 QSLDIAINEPTSS
+97 RDINISTTETTNPLSTASS
-110 FSIAGSALNLIVWAY
+110 IFNFVLWVYIGFMIL
-125 LIVMVVMIVYQ
+125 MIVIQ
-136 VKRLKKMF
+136 VKRTLKIF
-144 STDFGNNSKGKGD
+144 KGD
-157 GKSPSSNDTPSFMSL
+157 FSSNSSGKESNNAPSFMSV
-172 FNTDLNYTEK
+172 FNTDINYTEK
-182 VANSDVRFSDV
+182 VANSDIRFTDV
-193 AGLDEEKAELEEVVD
+193 AGLDEEKQELEEVVD

-222 IPKGVLLSGSPG
+222 IPKGVLLSGTPG

-296 AKRDDAGRNS
+296 SKRNDSGNS

-323 SKRNVIVLAATNRLS
+323 SKRDVIVLAATNRLS

-348 RFDRKISIG
+348 RFDRKIHIG

-378 DDIDLEK
+378 DDVDLEK

-399 NLLNESALIAARKA
+399 NLLNESALVAARKA
-413 HAYITREDVDEALKK
+413 HAYIISKDIDEALKK

-440 SEKERILT
+440 SEKERRLT
-448 ANHEAGHTLV
+448 ANHEAGHALV
-458 SLFLPTQSTIKEVSI
+458 SKFLPTQATIKEVSI

-497 EMQERLTVL
+497 EMKERLTVL

-512 EDVVLGDI
+512 EQIILGDV

-543 MDPDIGPISFNGS
+543 MDSDIGPISFNGS
-556 NSQEISFFGDTTLS
+556 NSQEISFFGNDTLS
-570 NIGDKIKDILKEA
+570 NIGTKIKDILKEA
-583 EKQAKQLIADNRA
+583 QKQAEEIINQNRA
-596 FLDKIAEELL
+596 FLDKLAESLL
-606 KNETVTGEEIAKM
+606 MNETITGEEIEKM
-619 FAEYKQKI
+619 FTEYMQTI
-627 ADNAT
+627 AGNANN

>member
-1 MQKKKMPKIL
+1 MKKRNFPRL
-11 WFIIVA
+11 PVFI
-17 IVVIAFRMIT
+17 MIFVLFFIFGRIFKDT
-27 AETVPQ
+27 DSTEQ
-33 QQVTAIT
+33 IT
-40 YSELIQMINTGTI
+40 TISYLEAIQMINNDEVKQITLES
-53 ANVSLDDSSKVV
+53 NSSK
-65 AHAVS
+65 AEIVS
-70 TEGTYYE
+70 KESVIYICSIPNE
-77 AKVPDKEIF
+77 EIF
-86 LQFIQE
+86 LEYIQS
-92 KIVEG
+92 KIVDDE
-97 QSLDIAINEPTSS
+97 QEIDISTTEKNSNSS
-110 FSIAGSALNLIVWAY
+110 ASSTILNILVWVY
-125 LIVMVVMIVYQ
+125 IILVIFLIVYQ
-136 VKRLKKMF
+136 IRKTKKF
-144 STDFGNNSKGKGD
+144 LDGIVNGKNDSTSD
-157 GKSPSSNDTPSFMSL
+157 SSNNTPSFMSL
-172 FNTDLNYTEK
+172 FNTDINYTEK
-182 VANSDVRFSDV
+182 VATSDVRFSDV

-244 AGEAG
+244 AGESG

-296 AKRDDAGRNS
+296 SKRDEAGHNS

-323 SKRNVIVLAATNRLS
+323 SKRDVIVLAATNRFD

-357 LPDIKGRR
+357 LPDITGRK

-378 DDIDLEK
+378 DEIDLDK

-399 NLLNESALIAARKA
+399 NLLNESALIAARKG
-413 HAYITREDVDEALKK
+413 HQYITKNDIDEALKK
-428 ITVGLKKAGKVV
+428 ITVGLKKSGKVI
-440 SEKERILT
+440 SEKERKLT
-448 ANHEAGHTLV
+448 ANHEAGHALV
-458 SLFLPTQSTIKEVSI
+458 SLFLPTQATIKEVSI

-485 DTVED
+485 DTIED

-497 EMQERLTVL
+497 ELQERLIVL
-506 LAGRAA
+506 LGGRAA
-512 EDVVLGDI
+512 EEIVLGDI
-520 STGASNDLEVAT
+520 SSGASNDLQVAT

-543 MDPDIGPISFNGS
+543 MDKDIGPISFSGS
-556 NSQEISFFGDTTLS
+556 NSQEISLFGDTTLS
-570 NIGDKIKDILKEA
+570 NIGTKIKDILKEA
-583 EKQAKQLIADNRA
+583 EEQAKEIINNNRS
-596 FLDKIAEELL
+596 FLDTLADTLL
-606 KNETVTGEEIAKM
+606 KQETISGEEITKM
-619 FAEYKQKI
+619 FEKYNKKE
-627 ADNAT
+627 ADNAI

>member
-1 MQKKKMPKIL
+1 MQKKKVSKKFLIVLAIIL
-11 WFIIVA
+11 CILFRIIQTNQ
-17 IVVIAFRMIT
+17 ISQPQ
-27 AETVPQ
+27 ETSSISY
-33 QQVTAIT
+33 T
-40 YSELIQMINTGTI
+40 ELIQKINGNNINTITLKNSSDGIVYATSAEGTI
-53 ANVSLDDSSKVV
+53 
-65 AHAVS
+65 
-70 TEGTYYE
+70 YE
-77 AKVPDKEIF
+77 TKIPDKDIF
-86 LQFIQE
+86 LQFVQE
-92 KIVEG
+92 KIVNG
-97 QSLDIAINEPTSS
+97 QALDIIIGENESS
-110 FSIAGSALNLIVWAY
+110 GSVMGTILNCIVWIYVA
-125 LIVMVVMIVYQ
+125 IMVIAIVYQ

-144 STDFGNNSKGKGD
+144 NNDFGDKSDSK
-157 GKSPSSNDTPSFMSL
+157 STSNDTPSIMSL
-172 FNTDLNYTEK
+172 FNTDINYTEK
-182 VANSDVRFSDV
+182 VVNSDVRFSDV

-208 FLKNPDKYTKLGAK
+208 FLKNPDRYSKLGAK

-296 AKRDDAGRNS
+296 AKRDEEGRNS

-365 DILKIHSKDKPLS
+365 DILKIHSKNKPLS
-378 DDIDLEK
+378 DEVNLEK

-399 NLLNESALIAARKA
+399 NLLNESALIAARKN
-413 HAYITREDVDEALKK
+413 HSYITQEDIDDALKK
-428 ITVGLKKAGKVV
+428 ITVGLKKSGKIV
-440 SEKERILT
+440 SEKERKLT
-448 ANHEAGHTLV
+448 ANHEAGHALV

-512 EDVVLGDI
+512 EQIVLGDI

-543 MDPDIGPISFNGS
+543 MDSDIGPISFSGS
-556 NSQEISFFGDTTLS
+556 SSQEISFFGNTTLS
-570 NIGDKIKDILKEA
+570 NVGIKIKEILKEA
-583 EKQAKQLIADNRA
+583 EKQAKQIINDNRT
-596 FLDKIAEELL
+596 FLDKLAKELL
-606 KNETVTGEEIAKM
+606 MNETVTGEKINQM
-619 FAEYKQKI
+619 FAEYRQKI
-627 ADNAT
+627 ADNAN

>member
-1 MQKKKMPKIL
+1 MKNKTSKVWLLFVIL
-11 WFIIVA
+11 F
-17 IVVIAFRMIT
+17 AFVLFRTISSSPTSEEVTEISYPELVRMIENGSASNVELDQT
-27 AETVPQ
+27 TPI
-33 QQVTAIT
+33 VTIT
-40 YSELIQMINTGTI
+40 TSESVIYTSTI
-53 ANVSLDDSSKVV
+53 PN
-65 AHAVS
+65 
-70 TEGTYYE
+70 E
-77 AKVPDKEIF
+77 EIF
-86 LQFIQE
+86 LNFVQKQIESGKDINISTTQNTD
-92 KIVEG
+92 
-97 QSLDIAINEPTSS
+97 SLSKASS
-110 FSIAGSALNLIVWAY
+110 IISFLVWGYFGFMIFLIV
-125 LIVMVVMIVYQ
+125 IQ
-136 VKRLKKMF
+136 VKRTLKF
-144 STDFGNNSKGKGD
+144 FKGD
-157 GKSPSSNDTPSFMSL
+157 PSSNNSGKQNSSTPSFMSV

-182 VANSDVRFSDV
+182 VANSDVRFIDV
-193 AGLDEEKAELEEVVD
+193 AGLDEEKQELEEVVD
-208 FLKNPDKYTKLGAK
+208 FIKNPDKYTKLGAK

-296 AKRDDAGRNS
+296 SKRNDSGNS

-323 SKRNVIVLAATNRLS
+323 SKRDVIVLAATNRLS

-348 RFDRKISIG
+348 RFDRKIHIG

-378 DDIDLEK
+378 DDVDLEK

-399 NLLNESALIAARKA
+399 NLLNESALVAARKA
-413 HAYITREDVDEALKK
+413 HAYIICDDIDEALKK
-428 ITVGLKKAGKVV
+428 ITVGLKKAGRVV
-440 SEKERILT
+440 SDKERILT
-448 ANHEAGHTLV
+448 ANHEAGHALV
-458 SLFLPTQSTIKEVSI
+458 SKFLKTQATIKEVSI

-485 DTVED
+485 DRVED
-490 KNYISKT
+490 KSYISKT
-497 EMQERLTVL
+497 EMEERLTVL

-512 EDVVLGDI
+512 EQIVLGDI

-532 KTAREMIIYYG
+532 KTARDMIIYYG
-543 MDPDIGPISFNGS
+543 MDSDIGPISFNGS
-556 NSQEISFFGDTTLS
+556 NSQEISFFGNDTLS
-570 NIGDKIKDILKEA
+570 NVGTKIKDILKEA
-583 EKQAKQLIADNRA
+583 QKQAEEIINKNRA
-596 FLDKIAEELL
+596 FLDELAESLL
-606 KNETVTGEEIAKM
+606 INETITGEEIDEM
-619 FAEYKQKI
+619 FTKYM
-627 ADNAT
+627 

>member
-1 MQKKKMPKIL
+1 
-11 WFIIVA
+11 
-17 IVVIAFRMIT
+17 
-27 AETVPQ
+27 
-33 QQVTAIT
+33 
-40 YSELIQMINTGTI
+40 
-53 ANVSLDDSSKVV
+53 
-65 AHAVS
+65 
-70 TEGTYYE
+70 
-77 AKVPDKEIF
+77 
-86 LQFIQE
+86 
-92 KIVEG
+92 
-97 QSLDIAINEPTSS
+97 
-110 FSIAGSALNLIVWAY
+110 
-125 LIVMVVMIVYQ
+125 
-136 VKRLKKMF
+136 
-144 STDFGNNSKGKGD
+144 
-157 GKSPSSNDTPSFMSL
+157 MSV
-172 FNTDLNYTEK
+172 FNTDINYTEK
-182 VANSDVRFSDV
+182 VANSDIRFTDV
-193 AGLDEEKAELEEVVD
+193 AGLDEEKQELEEVVD

-222 IPKGVLLSGSPG
+222 IPKGVLLSGTPG

-296 AKRDDAGRNS
+296 SKRNDSGNS

-323 SKRNVIVLAATNRLS
+323 SKRDVIVLAATNRLS

-348 RFDRKISIG
+348 RFDRKIHIG

-378 DDIDLEK
+378 DDVDLEK

-399 NLLNESALIAARKA
+399 NLLNESALVAARKA
-413 HAYITREDVDEALKK
+413 HAYIISKDIDEALKK

-440 SEKERILT
+440 SEKERRLT
-448 ANHEAGHTLV
+448 ANHEAGHALV
-458 SLFLPTQSTIKEVSI
+458 SKFLPTQATIKEVSI

-497 EMQERLTVL
+497 EMKERLTVL

-512 EDVVLGDI
+512 EQIVLGDV

-543 MDPDIGPISFNGS
+543 MDSDIGPISFNGS
-556 NSQEISFFGDTTLS
+556 NSQEISFFGNDTLS
-570 NIGDKIKDILKEA
+570 NIGTKIKDILKEA
-583 EKQAKQLIADNRA
+583 QKQAEEIINQNRA
-596 FLDKIAEELL
+596 FLDKLAESLL
-606 KNETVTGEEIAKM
+606 MNETITGEEIEKM
-619 FAEYKQKI
+619 FTEYMQTI
-627 ADNAT
+627 AGNANN